1 MKKCRKVKISA
12 FLCWNA
18 TVTVQWGTIKLP
30 LEYLVITI
38 AKKNP
43 FISAKISGNK
53 SEEWQEIYS
62 LKVPRIYSEYIMRKI
77 RTVNKSGRQSWPNW
91 SWRGCTVTLFWG
103 RVTTGFVLLPK
114 CLISVVMRKHET
126 NSCPRISYKQTH
138 ILHEGMKITFK
149 R

>member
-91 SWRGCTVTLFWG
+91 SWRGCTVTCDNRFCALAQMPNLSGYEKTWDKLMSQN
-103 RVTTGFVLLPK
+103 LL
-114 CLISVVMRKHET
+114 
-126 NSCPRISYKQTH
+126 
-138 ILHEGMKITFK
+138 
-149 R
+149 